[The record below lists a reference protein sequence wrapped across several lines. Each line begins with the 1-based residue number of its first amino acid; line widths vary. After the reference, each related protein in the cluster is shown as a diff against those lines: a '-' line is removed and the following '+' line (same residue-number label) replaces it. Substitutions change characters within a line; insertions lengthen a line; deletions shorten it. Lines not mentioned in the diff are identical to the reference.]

1 MQLYVVTWRLAP
13 IVPLVRPL
21 LIYASFSLLGS
32 ETGKFQSEV
41 VFKANLL
48 LFLSMKE
55 ILKGNNNQVSWL
67 PSVTAITFS
76 VFPCPR
82 APAHRKAAGYLVWG
96 AVGFWLLPAPS
107 AGAPAAG
114 RAVAGSPGW
123 SPCVPASCLWVSA
136 GLALRGFKKWR
147 ERQVSNNLGNGLP
160 LGFSSPRP
168 KK

>member
-1 MQLYVVTWRLAP
+1 
-13 IVPLVRPL
+13 
-21 LIYASFSLLGS
+21 
-32 ETGKFQSEV
+32 
-41 VFKANLL
+41 
-48 LFLSMKE
+48 MKE

-114 RAVAGSPGW
+114 RAVAGSPGR

-160 LGFSSPRP
+160 LGFSSPGP
-168 KK
+168 KKKKNLKFITKSGWCRTEIQTAMVYADRIDGVLRGNPPMKREPWLLCNSGTPQ